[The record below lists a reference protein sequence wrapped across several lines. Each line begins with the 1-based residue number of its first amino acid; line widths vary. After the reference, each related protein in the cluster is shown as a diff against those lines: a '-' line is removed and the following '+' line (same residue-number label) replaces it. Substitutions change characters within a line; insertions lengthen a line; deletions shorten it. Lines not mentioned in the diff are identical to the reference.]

1 MHHIKQNP
9 GAPNSQHIQYQG
21 KSFTLK
27 SFFCGKNMMKKW
39 TSNIIWEWKANLFL
53 VDTFSF
59 SNRPSKWSNLSRN
72 FVKLSPQEHCKN
84 EISCLKVKGRR
95 KIVKGR
101 NWKSQQRDQIGDH
114 IGEAQSPK
122 CCLFKIWKIMMRPI
136 DQISKLNNNNVI
148 RNTMHCS
155 GNFCQLSHFLRMEPL
170 PLWCQ
175 PVWRL

>member
-1 MHHIKQNP
+1 MFW
-9 GAPNSQHIQYQG
+9 SQRV
-21 KSFTLK
+21 
-27 SFFCGKNMMKKW
+27 KNMSMKTK
-39 TSNIIWEWKANLFL
+39 TFLGDWEANLLWLTHFL
-53 VDTFSF
+53 FQIGLQSDPIY
-59 SNRPSKWSNLSRN
+59 REN

-148 RNTMHCS
+148 RNTMHCQ

-175 PVWRL
+175 PVWHL

>member
-1 MHHIKQNP
+1 MKFII
-9 GAPNSQHIQYQG
+9 NSYSRRRRKLFSSPTLRNVLITKG
-21 KSFTLK
+21 KKYIYENKDIFGGLRGQS
-27 SFFCGKNMMKKW
+27 S
-39 TSNIIWEWKANLFL
+39 L